1 MMETSSKH
9 QKQKLT
15 LTETSP
21 LARHTDFKLPHRAKK
36 SKRAT
41 TVLGIGILGAVTLPA
56 LVYAS
61 FGQQLNPFTKS
72 NASQSTSIKIENS
85 ASSSPDEAFSISE
98 ETTDQP
104 DDSTPSPDNLSDTA
118 PNVDVTVNGQS
129 IPVTEGTTSRT
140 IENDD
145 GSTVEVDVSSHN
157 STSDSSESSR
167 SSTRVRTHSSTSSS
181 TSFDSTITT
190 RGP

>member
-1 MMETSSKH
+1 MMGTSSKH

-21 LARHTDFKLPHRAKK
+21 LARYTNFKRTHRAKK

-41 TVLGIGILGAVTLPA
+41 VLGLGILGAVTLPA

-61 FGQQLNPFTKS
+61 SNPQLNPFSKS
-72 NASQSTSIKIENS
+72 NASQSTSIKIESNT
-85 ASSSPDEAFSISE
+85 SSQPEEVFSISE
-98 ETTDQP
+98 ETTEQP
-104 DDSTPSPDNLSDTA
+104 GSETAPSDSNGDA
-118 PNVDVTVNGQS
+118 MPNVDVTVNGQS
-129 IPVTEGTTSRT
+129 IPVTEGTTSRV

-145 GSTVEVDVSSHN
+145 GSTVEVDVSAHS

-181 TSFDSTITT
+181 TSLDSTITT
-190 RGP
+190 RGSP